1 MHIGY
6 VASTIK
12 NLRERKDPRSALMLD
27 ILRALVAFG
36 GSLWLSELSDAI
48 NRVYLGSAAPI
59 EPKELRDAVK
69 ELSKLNLVKAE
80 ERLKASE
87 KAGGEKDVLL
97 TLATREV
104 NLGLMQ
110 DEVLSKYYAGLTRIL
125 TDFEDN

>member
-1 MHIGY
+1 M
-6 VASTIK
+6 ASTIK